1 MNSIILITQLCSCR
15 AEELQEVIEVH
26 FRSAEELYKPLSS
39 LFFFFLFFLCLRTFL
54 FTLKFTENINNSHP
68 IRFLPLPYFFS

>member
-39 LFFFFLFFLCLRTFL
+39 LFFFFLFFFMSAHIFVHIEIHR
-54 FTLKFTENINNSHP
+54 K
-68 IRFLPLPYFFS
+68 YK